1 MSAAICCEEVSF
13 AYGAT
18 QVLRGVS
25 FELPV
30 GGFSGLIGA
39 NGCGK
44 STLMRLL
51 LGLIEPTAGRVL
63 IFGEPPLAAVR
74 RGEVGYVPQRDTFSR
89 SFPLSV
95 LDVVV
100 MGRSGRIGL
109 GRRPG
114 ATDREAALAALEQVG
129 AVDLRQRSFG
139 RLSGGQQRLV
149 LLARALAQA
158 PRVLLMD
165 EADTGLDELRRQR
178 IYEVLAEVRR
188 QTPLSILAIS
198 HQFEVLAGV
207 VDTAVA
213 LRDGRSVDWCPT
225 HMTHALSAHLGAD
238 RE

>member
-1 MSAAICCEEVSF
+1 MDTVLACQDLRF

-18 QVLRGVS
+18 EVLSGVS
-25 FELPV
+25 FTLPERSFV
-30 GGFSGLIGA
+30 GLIGA

-51 LGLIEPTAGRVL
+51 LGLLTPTAGTVEL
-63 IFGEPPLAAVR
+63 LGAPPIEAVR

-89 SFPLSV
+89 TFPLSV

-114 ATDREAALAALEQVG
+114 KVDRDAALAALERVG
-129 AVDLRQRSFG
+129 AVELRRRSFG

-149 LLARALAQA
+149 LVARALAQE

-165 EADTGLDELRRQR
+165 EADTGLDEVRRR
-178 IYEVLAEVRR
+178 AIYDVLAEVGRR
-188 QTPLSILAIS
+188 PGSS
-198 HQFEVLAGV
+198 CSP
-207 VDTAVA
+207 TAQLDA
-213 LRDGRSVDWCPT
+213 T
-225 HMTHALSAHLGAD
+225 FT
-238 RE
+238 